1 MRLGRK
7 LLAIGGLMLL
17 LLLPLALLG
26 GLVGERQQRAA
37 EVVEDIARASANPQR
52 VTAPLLRLDIE
63 RTVQRMEREGDD
75 ASVPR
80 VPVTRTLRET
90 RLLAA
95 ESVTVEA
102 YGSMV
107 PLKQCAAISTP
118 DARLIQIQPWDVSL
132 VKSITKGIIDANLG
146 FNPIPDGKTIR
157 VPLPEM
163 SRERRQEF
171 VKNAHR
177 LAEEGRVHVRNVRR
191 DALEQGKK
199 AKLPEDEQKR
209 LEKDI
214 QTATDKAIADINSHL
229 AHKEKE
235 LLTV

>member
-1 MRLGRK
+1 MSHPILTDAAARMKKAVDHTLHEFS
-7 LLAIGGLMLL
+7 AIHTGKATPAM
-17 LLLPLALLG
+17 
-26 GLVGERQQRAA
+26 
-37 EVVEDIARASANPQR
+37 I
-52 VTAPLLRLDIE
+52 
-63 RTVQRMEREGDD
+63 
-75 ASVPR
+75 
-80 VPVTRTLRET
+80 
-90 RLLAA
+90 

-118 DARLIQIQPWDVSL
+118 DARLIQIQPWDISL
-132 VKSITKGIIDANLG
+132 VKAITKGIIDSNLG

-191 DALEQGKK
+191 DSLEQGKK

-229 AHKEKE
+229 AHKEKD